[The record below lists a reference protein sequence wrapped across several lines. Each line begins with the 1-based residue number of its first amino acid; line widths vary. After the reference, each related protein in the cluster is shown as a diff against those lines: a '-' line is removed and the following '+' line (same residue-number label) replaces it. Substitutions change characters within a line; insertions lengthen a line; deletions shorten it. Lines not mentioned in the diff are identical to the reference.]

1 MKLFFESKLKT
12 LISILKIT
20 IDTIEWQIEKTA
32 PDIQSFSETPLLPS
46 YGIKEGYHLA
56 GIHFTGL

>member
-32 PDIQSFSETPLLPS
+32 PDIQ
-46 YGIKEGYHLA
+46 
-56 GIHFTGL
+56 